1 MPKSSM
7 FVHLIWSTKNRK
19 PLINKDLKT
28 ELLNF
33 IESYCKENA
42 IKIVAINCVEDHI
55 HILISLGTGQMV
67 AKIVRLIKGSSSF
80 WVNKNN
86 LSKIKFEWQTSYI
99 SVSLSLTSVSK
110 VKQYISNQE
119 EHHRKVTFQE
129 EYDKF
134 IKGYGLQEE

>member
-7 FVHLIWSTKNRK
+7 FVHLIWSTKNRQ
-19 PLINKDLKT
+19 PLINKELKVV
-28 ELLNF
+28 LLGF
-33 IESYCKENA
+33 IEHYCVENS
-42 IKIVAINCVEDHI
+42 IKILAINCVEDHI

-67 AKIVRLIKGSSSF
+67 AKIIRLIKGASSF
-80 WVNKNN
+80 WINKNN
-86 LSKIKFEWQTSYI
+86 LCTTKFEWQTSYI

-110 VKQYISNQE
+110 VKQYIANQE
-119 EHHRKVTFQE
+119 EHHRKATFQE